1 MNPALSVLLPVH
13 NAGRTLDSA
22 VGALLDSLSE
32 RAERFEILVID
43 DGSTDDTADVLA
55 DLRRRYPQVRGLRN
69 PRQLGR
75 AAALARGSA
84 LARGAAIVHELRAD
98 LDESTGRPAGAESQ
112 PLSIARTDGE
122 HQDIRPARA
131 LRFLGHLRQ
140 LALLESRV
148 RIAERADRIIGGMQN
163 DQCKMQSA
171 K

>member
-1 MNPALSVLLPVH
+1 VNPTLSVLLPVH

-22 VGALLDSLSE
+22 VGALLESLSE

-75 AAALARGSA
+75 AAALERGSA
-84 LARGAAIVHELRAD
+84 LARGAAIVHELHEPD
-98 LDESTGRPAGAESQ
+98 GSDDRPAGAESQ
-112 PLSIARTDGE
+112 PLSIARMDGE

-140 LALLESRV
+140 LAIRP
-148 RIAERADRIIGGMQN
+148 
-163 DQCKMQSA
+163 
-171 K
+171 